1 MAIPSLLEELLLAHA
16 VSGSEDAVQAIVRR
30 EAEAMGAEIT
40 ADVLGSTI
48 ARVRGSGS
56 GRRLLALFAH
66 ADQIGM
72 VIRGAGDDGL
82 LTVAKLASSR
92 AQDAR
97 GQRVR
102 ILTAVGEVRG
112 VVVAPHEGEV
122 AWDVLRI
129 DIGALDRESALQL
142 VRPGDGVALVGPPEE
157 LPNGRVLSGAL
168 DDRLGVFACLETLRR
183 VAADPPDWDV
193 AVVVS
198 VQEETGTHGGARVV
212 AERLAPDVAIAVDVT
227 YAGDAPGTA
236 PWGDV
241 RLGGGPSVFRGPVV
255 SPIVGEGLFAA
266 GAAAGIELTIESGS
280 STYSDADDIFSA
292 GAGVATQI
300 VCIPLR
306 YMHTAGEI
314 AQLTDVDA
322 TSQLLEAY
330 ARSLGNDASFVR

>member
-1 MAIPSLLEELLLAHA
+1 MSLPPLLEELLQASGA
-16 VSGSEDAVQAIVRR
+16 SGSEDAVQAIVRR
-30 EAEAMGAEIT
+30 EAEGIGAEIT
-40 ADVLGSTI
+40 TDVLGSTV

-56 GRRLLALFAH
+56 GRLLALFAH

-82 LTVAKLASSR
+82 LTVAKLASWR
-92 AQDAR
+92 AQDAQ

-102 ILTAVGEVRG
+102 VLTRVGEVRG
-112 VVVAPHEGEV
+112 VVVAPHEGELT
-122 AWDVLRI
+122 WDTLRI
-129 DIGALDRESALQL
+129 DVGAADRADALAL
-142 VRPGDGVALVGPPEE
+142 ARVGDPVVLLGPPEE

-168 DDRLGVFACLETLRR
+168 DDRVGVFACLEVLRR
-183 VAADPPDWDV
+183 VAEAPPEWDV
-193 AVVVS
+193 ALVVS
-198 VQEETGTHGGARVV
+198 TQEETGTHGGARIV
-212 AERLAPDVAIAVDVT
+212 AKTLAPDVAIAVDVT

-255 SPIVGEGLFAA
+255 SPIVGDGLIE
-266 GAAAGIELTIESGS
+266 AAANSGIEITLESGN

-292 GAGVATQI
+292 GSGVACQI

-314 AQLTDVDA
+314 AQLSDVDA
-322 TSQLLEAY
+322 TARLIEAY
-330 ARSLGNDASFVR
+330 ARSLASGSSFLR

>member
-1 MAIPSLLEELLLAHA
+1 MTIPPLLEELLLAPG

-30 EAEAMGAEIT
+30 EAEAIGAEVT
-40 ADVLGSTI
+40 TDGLGSTV

-56 GRRLLALFAH
+56 GRLLALFAH
-66 ADQIGM
+66 GDQVGM

-82 LTVAKLASSR
+82 LTVAKLASWR

-102 ILTAVGEVRG
+102 VMTLQGEVRG
-112 VVVAPHEGEV
+112 VVVSPHEGEV
-122 AWDVLRI
+122 TWEVLRI
-129 DIGALDRESALQL
+129 DVGALDRDEALRL
-142 VRPGDGVALVGPPEE
+142 VRPGDGVVLVGPPEA

-168 DDRLGVFACLETLRR
+168 DDRVGVFACLDALRR
-183 VAADPPDWDV
+183 IAADPPDWDV

-212 AERLAPDVAIAVDVT
+212 AQRLAPDVAIAVDVT

-241 RLGGGPSVFRGPVV
+241 RLGGGPSIFRGPVV
-255 SPIVGEGLFAA
+255 SPIVGDGLLAA
-266 GAAAGIELTIESGS
+266 GAAAGIELTIESGN
-280 STYSDADDIFSA
+280 STYSDADDIFAA
-292 GAGVATQI
+292 GGGVATQI

-314 AQLTDVDA
+314 AQLTDVNA

-330 ARSLGNDASFVR
+330 ARSLTAESSFLR

>member
-212 AERLAPDVAIAVDVT
+212 A
-227 YAGDAPGTA
+227 
-236 PWGDV
+236 V
-241 RLGGGPSVFRGPVV
+241 RLPR
-255 SPIVGEGLFAA
+255 
-266 GAAAGIELTIESGS
+266 T
-280 STYSDADDIFSA
+280 
-292 GAGVATQI
+292 
-300 VCIPLR
+300 
-306 YMHTAGEI
+306 
-314 AQLTDVDA
+314 
-322 TSQLLEAY
+322 
-330 ARSLGNDASFVR
+330 

>member
-1 MAIPSLLEELLLAHA
+1 MTIPPLLEELLLAPG

-30 EAEAMGAEIT
+30 EAEAIGAEIT
-40 ADVLGSTI
+40 ADVLGSTT

-56 GRRLLALFAH
+56 GRLLALFAH

-82 LTVAKLASSR
+82 LTVATVGSWR

-102 ILTAVGEVRG
+102 VMTSPGEVRG
-112 VVVAPHEGEV
+112 VVVSPHEGEV
-122 AWDVLRI
+122 TWDALRV
-129 DIGALDRESALQL
+129 DIGAADRHEALGL
-142 VRPGDGVALVGPPEE
+142 VRPGDGVILVGRPEE
-157 LPNGRVLSGAL
+157 LPNGRVLSGTL
-168 DDRLGVFACLETLRR
+168 DDRVGVFACLEALRR
-183 VAADPPDWDV
+183 IAAEPPDWDV
-193 AVVVS
+193 ALVVS
-198 VQEETGTHGGARVV
+198 AQEETGTHGGARTV
-212 AERLAPDVAIAVDVT
+212 AERLSPDVAIAVDVT

-241 RLGGGPSVFRGPVV
+241 RLGGGPTVFRGPVV
-255 SPIVGEGLFAA
+255 SPVVGDGLLAVA
-266 GAAAGIELTIESGS
+266 AAAGIQLTIESGH

-292 GAGVATQI
+292 GGGIATQI

-322 TSQLLEAY
+322 TSRLIEAY
-330 ARSLGNDASFVR
+330 ARSLTAESSFLR